1 MRPYID
7 EEYNVQALRSMK
19 KYHVIVGHFGS
30 GKTEISLNIAF
41 NAAKDSKKVTLVDL
55 DIVNPY
61 FRTAERFRELEAA
74 GIRLLNPS
82 FVTSGVEI
90 PALPAEIYSAFSD
103 DSDLVIFDVGGDA
116 AGAIALGQYYRFFS
130 KIPAE
135 SLEVSYVINARR
147 PFSADL
153 EGNLEMINSVRPAA
167 RMKIDNLIN
176 NTNLSQETSVRE
188 LIDGYKLVG
197 EVSEATGLPV
207 RNTVS
212 TAPVL
217 EEFMRYAEANALDRR
232 YIGEYMAIERYMH
245 RDWERFTMEGL

>member
-1 MRPYID
+1 
-7 EEYNVQALRSMK
+7 
-19 KYHVIVGHFGS
+19 
-30 GKTEISLNIAF
+30 
-41 NAAKDSKKVTLVDL
+41 
-55 DIVNPY
+55 
-61 FRTAERFRELEAA
+61 
-74 GIRLLNPS
+74 
-82 FVTSGVEI
+82 
-90 PALPAEIYSAFSD
+90 
-103 DSDLVIFDVGGDA
+103 
-116 AGAIALGQYYRFFS
+116 
-130 KIPAE
+130 
-135 SLEVSYVINARR
+135 
-147 PFSADL
+147 
-153 EGNLEMINSVRPAA
+153 MINSVRPAA
-167 RMKIDNLIN
+167 RMEIDNLIN

>member
-1 MRPYID
+1 MG
-7 EEYNVQALRSMK
+7 ENNC
-19 KYHVIVGHFGS
+19 HGTGS
-30 GKTEISLNIAF
+30 
-41 NAAKDSKKVTLVDL
+41 
-55 DIVNPY
+55 
-61 FRTAERFRELEAA
+61 
-74 GIRLLNPS
+74 
-82 FVTSGVEI
+82 
-90 PALPAEIYSAFSD
+90 
-103 DSDLVIFDVGGDA
+103 
-116 AGAIALGQYYRFFS
+116 
-130 KIPAE
+130 
-135 SLEVSYVINARR
+135 
-147 PFSADL
+147 
-153 EGNLEMINSVRPAA
+153 LEMIKSVRPAA

>member
-1 MRPYID
+1 MEHKR
-7 EEYNVQALRSMK
+7 VTLFA
-19 KYHVIVGHFGS
+19 GHYGS
-30 GKTEISLNIAF
+30 GKTNIAVNYAF
-41 NAAKDSKKVTLVDL
+41 YLKNLGHDVSVADL

-130 KIPAE
+130 RIPAE

-167 RMKIDNLIN
+167 RMEIDNLIN
-176 NTNLSQETSVRE
+176 NTNLSQETGVRE
-188 LIDGYKLVG
+188 LIDG
-197 EVSEATGLPV
+197 
-207 RNTVS
+207 
-212 TAPVL
+212 
-217 EEFMRYAEANALDRR
+217 
-232 YIGEYMAIERYMH
+232 
-245 RDWERFTMEGL
+245 

>member
-1 MRPYID
+1 
-7 EEYNVQALRSMK
+7 MK

-135 SLEVSYVINARR
+135 SLEVS
-147 PFSADL
+147 
-153 EGNLEMINSVRPAA
+153 
-167 RMKIDNLIN
+167 
-176 NTNLSQETSVRE
+176 
-188 LIDGYKLVG
+188 
-197 EVSEATGLPV
+197 
-207 RNTVS
+207 
-212 TAPVL
+212 
-217 EEFMRYAEANALDRR
+217 
-232 YIGEYMAIERYMH
+232 
-245 RDWERFTMEGL
+245 